1 MLARIVQELRGGE
14 RGISGL
20 ESAIILIAFVVVA
33 SIFAYTVLAA
43 GIFSAQKTQEAFMMG
58 LQVARSA
65 VGISGPVIAKD
76 TDSDGQ
82 VEQIIFILIN
92 TGSGEGID
100 FRVTTDLDA
109 DGLLSD
115 EANQVHRTIISYT
128 DKTQRIDDITWT
140 KTALGKGDGDDLL
153 EDRERFQITVD
164 LTALTTSLDAYD
176 TFTLEVR
183 PASGTAL
190 VIERSIPAQ
199 VDPVMDLR

>member
-33 SIFAYTVLAA
+33 SIFAYTVLSA

-153 EDRERFQITVD
+153 EDRERFQSTVD

-183 PASGTAL
+183 PAIGTAL

>member
-33 SIFAYTVLAA
+33 SIFAYTVLSA

-58 LQVARSA
+58 LQVAGSA

-100 FRVTTDLDA
+100 FRVTTDTDT

-183 PASGTAL
+183 PASGTVL

>member
-33 SIFAYTVLAA
+33 SIFAYTVLSA

>member
-33 SIFAYTVLAA
+33 SIFAYTVLSA

-58 LQVARSA
+58 LQVAGSA

-100 FRVTTDLDA
+100 FRVTTDTDT

-183 PASGTAL
+183 PAIGTAL

>member
-33 SIFAYTVLAA
+33 SIFAYTVLSA

-100 FRVTTDLDA
+100 FRVTTDTDT

-140 KTALGKGDGDDLL
+140 KTALGKSDGDDLL

-183 PASGTAL
+183 PASGTVL